1 MLLWAAALVGLPIGR
16 LHSQPT
22 CADPRAAVS
31 SSPGDEYAWIAL
43 GRCLL
48 SAGLLEEAIEALR
61 QAVQV
66 APGNTQTY
74 DELGIAYVRA
84 GLLREAWELY
94 RRVQDCGIGTG

>member
-1 MLLWAAALVGLPIGR
+1 MRGSARSGLVLPRERIR
-16 LHSQPT
+16 L
-22 CADPRAAVS
+22 DR
-31 SSPGDEYAWIAL
+31 AL